1 MVPDRLSAKEKRRVQ
16 AAEQKNGNGDK
27 DVDDKKGPQYS
38 GGLVLEPKKG
48 LYDKYVLMMDF
59 NSLYPS
65 IIQEY
70 NICFTTVAQPKC
82 DSDDPKAPPPAPT
95 LPTDADSTKVVLP
108 QVIKK
113 LVDRRREVKNMIKT
127 ERNPARAKQLDIRQM
142 ALKLTANSMYGCL
155 GFAASRF
162 YAKPLAELT
171 TLQGREILQSTVDL
185 AQGNLGRNVIYGD
198 TDSIMINTE
207 STNIA

>member
-1 MVPDRLSAKEKRRVQ
+1 M
-16 AAEQKNGNGDK
+16 
-27 DVDDKKGPQYS
+27 
-38 GGLVLEPKKG
+38 
-48 LYDKYVLMMDF
+48 
-59 NSLYPS
+59 
-65 IIQEY
+65 
-70 NICFTTVAQPKC
+70 
-82 DSDDPKAPPPAPT
+82 
-95 LPTDADSTKVVLP
+95 
-108 QVIKK
+108 IKK

-207 STNIA
+207 STNIAEVVDMAKQFKKLSDKRFKVL